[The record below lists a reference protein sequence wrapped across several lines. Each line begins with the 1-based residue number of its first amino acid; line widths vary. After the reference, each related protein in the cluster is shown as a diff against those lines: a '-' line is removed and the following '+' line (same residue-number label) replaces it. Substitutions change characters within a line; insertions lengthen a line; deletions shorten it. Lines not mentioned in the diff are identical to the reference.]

1 MLKIIFLS
9 SYGEYI
15 VGGVFVIDAA
25 RLVRACVT
33 EWADVEI
40 LQVSWLHIGHTEVLI
55 GANDLRIN
63 NFSPLGIAVD
73 FACYRLL
80 LAI

>member
-25 RLVRACVT
+25 RLVRAFF
-33 EWADVEI
+33 WADVEFV
-40 LQVSWLHIGHTEVLI
+40 QVFWLHIGHTEVL
-55 GANDLRIN
+55 NLNR
-63 NFSPLGIAVD
+63 
-73 FACYRLL
+73 CQ
-80 LAI
+80 